1 MNTGLQDA
9 YNLGWKLALVVNGQ
23 ASAALLDSYESERV
37 PVAQRLL
44 QTTDRLFKLLVS
56 DSWMAGLFRTRILAR
71 LAARAMTVE
80 RVRALAFRSISQIG
94 IRYRGSPLSQTLDA
108 MPKDAP
114 MAGDRFPWL
123 MLKLDAAGSAEDL
136 FSRFDDRRFTLLVIG
151 QPVPAA
157 ASLARND
164 LLRVLAIPDD
174 PVNRTALDRVGIGAQ
189 AFYLVR
195 PDGHIGLAGTRLSA
209 AAVDAYFA
217 EHGLGARRVR
227 REEATADQPRDV
239 QLGRF
244 RTNST
249 NSSAG
254 NGLLTQ

>member
-1 MNTGLQDA
+1 
-9 YNLGWKLALVVNGQ
+9 
-23 ASAALLDSYESERV
+23 
-37 PVAQRLL
+37 
-44 QTTDRLFKLLVS
+44 
-56 DSWMAGLFRTRILAR
+56 
-71 LAARAMTVE
+71 MTVE